1 VQPIAFGGGGGA
13 RAFGWL
19 EVASPP
25 TRLCTTIAAPP
36 CVAGLAAAAAAVRSG
51 SVVAP
56 SPLPTTVVGPL
67 VFFDSGLLSCRDDP
81 GRRPSDYEL
90 SLGKITDTLLR
101 DYEEFL
107 DRDPEPDIYDQ
118 AVSLEITV
126 PAAGTLLRGK
136 QRYVQTICTLRRL
149 TAKAVSDGRMT
160 CRAEPGDVYG
170 CALRIRWRCDG
181 TMTLLGMQTEIH
193 FSAISSYCLTP
204 QAEVVAIDGSDL
216 SYRIRRHRI
225 EFLNIHP
232 PSLRTLVTEA
242 LWHPRPV
249 LVTEPSL

>member
-1 VQPIAFGGGGGA
+1 
-13 RAFGWL
+13 
-19 EVASPP
+19 
-25 TRLCTTIAAPP
+25 
-36 CVAGLAAAAAAVRSG
+36 VAGLAAAAAAVRSG